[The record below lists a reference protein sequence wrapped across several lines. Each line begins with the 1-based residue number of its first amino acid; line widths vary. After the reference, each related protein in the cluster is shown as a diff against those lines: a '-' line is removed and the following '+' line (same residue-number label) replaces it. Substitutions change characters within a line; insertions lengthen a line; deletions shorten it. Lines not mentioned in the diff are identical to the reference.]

1 MGHSGPN
8 TSATFFRML
17 EVSWIRRGPTRTLLV
32 QWNADVPSGC
42 FTWNATVLLLI
53 NSFSKK
59 KEGEQLLAKFI
70 CIVSIILQIS
80 VYSAFKNH
88 TSLYFFFFFNLC
100 A

>member
-59 KEGEQLLAKFI
+59 KRGRT
-70 CIVSIILQIS
+70 IVSQIYMHRFYHPTNFS
-80 VYSAFKNH
+80 VQCF
-88 TSLYFFFFFNLC
+88 
-100 A
+100 